1 MSSKLDMYILPIKA
15 KEVLT
20 RLEYRRLAPEELSFW
35 FLCDCFALLNDN
47 RLSLSLLKE
56 YGLPGFKDLSK
67 YDELWIKVK
76 HLFEGPNKE
85 GFYTSAEVTWALNK
99 TRSRQVAS
107 KKGNKARWS
116 REITPEQRKVDEI
129 EDLKDLLGVLKE
141 DGS

>member
-47 RLSLSLLKE
+47 RLSLSMLKE
-56 YGLPGFKDLSK
+56 YGLPGFKDSSK
-67 YDELWIKVK
+67 YDELWMKVK

-116 REITPEQRKVDEI
+116 REITLGQRKADEI
-129 EDLKDLLGVLKE
+129 DNLKDLFE
-141 DGS
+141 NIF

>member
-47 RLSLSLLKE
+47 RLSLSMLKE
-56 YGLPGFKDLSK
+56 YGLPGFKDSSK
-67 YDELWIKVK
+67 YDELWMKVK

-116 REITPEQRKVDEI
+116 REITLGQRKADEI
-129 EDLKDLLGVLKE
+129 DNLKDLFENIKE
-141 DGS
+141 E

>member
-1 MSSKLDMYILPIKA
+1 MNSKLDMYILPIKV
-15 KEVLT
+15 KEILT

-35 FLCDCFALLNDN
+35 FLCGCFALLHDN
-47 RLSLSLLKE
+47 RLSLSILKE
-56 YGLPGFKDLSK
+56 YGPPGFKDSSK

-107 KKGNKARWS
+107 KKGNTARW
-116 REITPEQRKVDEI
+116 REKITPEQQKADEI
-129 EDLKDLLGVLKE
+129 DDLKDLLGVIKE
-141 DGS
+141 D

>member
-15 KEVLT
+15 KQVLT

-85 GFYTSAEVTWALNK
+85 GLYTSAEVTWALNK

-107 KKGNKARWS
+107 KKGNTARW
-116 REITPEQRKVDEI
+116 REKITPEQQKADEI
-129 EDLKDLLGVLKE
+129 EDLKDLLGVIKE
-141 DGS
+141 DC

>member
-35 FLCDCFALLNDN
+35 FLCGCFALLHDN
-47 RLSLSLLKE
+47 RLSLSMLKE
-56 YGLPGFKDLSK
+56 YGLPGFKDSSK
-67 YDELWIKVK
+67 YDELWMKVK

-85 GFYTSAEVTWALNK
+85 GFYTFSEVTWALNK

-107 KKGNKARWS
+107 KKGNKARWPKK
-116 REITPEQRKVDEI
+116 ITLAQQKADEI
-129 EDLKDLLGVLKE
+129 EDLKDLLGVTKE
-141 DGS
+141 DC

>member
-56 YGLPGFKDLSK
+56 YGLPGFKDSSK
-67 YDELWIKVK
+67 YDELWMKVK

-107 KKGNKARWS
+107 KKGNTARW
-116 REITPEQRKVDEI
+116 REKITPEQQKADEI
-129 EDLKDLLGVLKE
+129 DDLKDLLGVLKE
-141 DGS
+141 DC

>member
-20 RLEYRRLAPEELSFW
+20 LLKYRRLAPEELSFW
-35 FLCDCFALLNDN
+35 FLCGCFALLHDN

-56 YGLPGFKDLSK
+56 YGLPGFKDSSK
-67 YDELWIKVK
+67 YDDLWMKVK

-107 KKGNKARWS
+107 EKGNKARWPKK
-116 REITPEQRKVDEI
+116 ITPEQQKADEI
-129 EDLKDLLGVLKE
+129 EDLKDLLGVTKE
-141 DGS
+141 D

>member
-35 FLCDCFALLNDN
+35 FLCGCFALLHDN

-56 YGLPGFKDLSK
+56 YGLPGFKDSSK
-67 YDELWIKVK
+67 YDELWMKVK
-76 HLFEGPNKE
+76 HLFEGPDKE

-99 TRSRQVAS
+99 TRSRQAAS
-107 KKGNKARWS
+107 KKANKARWNKQ
-116 REITPEQRKVDEI
+116 INLEQQKADEKAAL
-129 EDLKDLLGVLKE
+129 EDLLERTLVKD
-141 DGS
+141 